1 MLCGRS
7 RCALGTLSRW
17 WEKRRGRRSHQHT
30 GKEEVIPAGHWWGF
44 SKEYTKPWKIGW
56 TVIVWLSVLTRSQ
69 LPNIASLASLTFTLF
84 FPHVI
89 KQQQLVVVTSR
100 QPDLVGAAWNSSMKQ
115 KVTGSLHP
123 ANSTLLNSSMRI
135 LFTVICATLYLCAFL
150 SDLFLSFRYQVSWL
164 NADARCPTEDQ
175 AEKRGAVSCSALREA
190 TWTSK
195 C

>member
-7 RCALGTLSRW
+7 RCALGMLSRW
-17 WEKRRGRRSHQHT
+17 WEKGRGRRSRQHT
-30 GKEEVIPAGHWWGF
+30 GKEEVILAGHWSGF

-84 FPHVI
+84 SPHVI
-89 KQQQLVVVTSR
+89 KLQQLVVTSR
-100 QPDLVGAAWNSSMKQ
+100 KPDLVGAAWNSSMKQ
-115 KVTGSLHP
+115 KVTGSLYP

-164 NADARCPTEDQ
+164 KADARCPTEDQ
-175 AEKRGAVSCSALREA
+175 AEKRGTVSCSALCEA